1 MKILSKKVIVKKK
14 EIAHTI
20 GERNILVRTSAASS
34 PFIVGLKFSFQTPSD
49 LFLVTD
55 FMSGGELFSIYKR
68 KVDLMKIDQ
77 NFIQQN

>member
-1 MKILSKKVIVKKK
+1 MKILSKKLLLKK

-49 LFLVTD
+49 LFW
-55 FMSGGELFSIYKR
+55 
-68 KVDLMKIDQ
+68 
-77 NFIQQN
+77 